1 METCFQNDFISAAS
15 LHSPPPLPP
24 QKKKR
29 KRKRERSHFAAA
41 QNTKCVNCSAA
52 VNPEFPTSNR
62 SKSTNQSI
70 NWLISFLCMCVCVWM
85 KNNAQ
90 RSRPLPFQPP
100 ELANWVIGTTWF
112 MILKRCSHDGPI
124 SFLYI
129 TSISFQGLYS
139 FKIHSYEIRH
149 LKNEQT
155 NKLQVSNWQPIM

>member
-15 LHSPPPLPP
+15 LHSPPPLPLP
-24 QKKKR
+24 PPKKKR

-129 TSISFQGLYS
+129 TSISF
-139 FKIHSYEIRH
+139 KDCIHSRFILTRYAISRTN
-149 LKNEQT
+149 KQT
-155 NKLQVSNWQPIM
+155 NSKLVIDNP